1 MMNAEELKNMSLDA
15 LQSLITN
22 AQDLVNQY
30 ERDKKKDVIKKIQ
43 ALAASVNLNVEVKD
57 GEKASKS
64 ASTSKGVAKYR
75 NPEDPK
81 QTWTG
86 RGKRPNW
93 LNDALASGK
102 TLDDLSI

>member
-1 MMNAEELKNMSLDA
+1 MNTEELKDMSLDA

-22 AQDLVNQY
+22 AQGLVNQY
-30 ERDKKKDVIKKIQ
+30 EQDKKRDVIKEIQ

-57 GEKASKS
+57 GEKTSKS

-86 RGKRPNW
+86 RGKRPGW
-93 LNDALASGK
+93 LKDAINSGK
-102 TLDDLSI
+102 KLEDLRI

>member
-1 MMNAEELKNMSLDA
+1 MMMNIEELKDMSLDA

-30 ERDKKKDVIKKIQ
+30 EKDRKKDVIRKIQ
-43 ALAASVNLNVEVKD
+43 ALAASVNLNVDVKD
-57 GEKASKS
+57 GDKVGK
-64 ASTSKGVAKYR
+64 STSKGVPKYR
-75 NPEDPK
+75 NPENPK

-93 LNDALASGK
+93 LNDALKAGK
-102 TLDDLSI
+102 SLDDLSI